1 MAASWKI
8 IVITDWSIAELAA
21 KIRAREVSA
30 LDATEA
36 CLRQL
41 ERLQPVLRCAIRI
54 DADGARAAA
63 AQADRALARGDA
75 PGPLHG
81 VPLAHK
87 DLFDRVGRPAS
98 SGSRILAGQ
107 IATRTAAVLERLD
120 AAGAIDLGTLN
131 MAEFAAGGTGH
142 NLHWGDCVN
151 PWNTAYTPGGSSS
164 GSAAAVAVRAVFG
177 SLGTDTGG
185 SLRWPAALCGVTAL
199 RPTTGRISLEGV
211 APRAWSLDTVGPM
224 ARTAEDCALLFS
236 AIAGSEAV
244 ALDRTVRGLRVGVV
258 RGHWR
263 ENVTAEHAAALEASL
278 AVLRGLGASLVD
290 VTLPDPEAAFRLGD
304 VMVKSEAASLHG
316 AWLRERPHDYA
327 PGIRQQLQSGLEIS
341 AAQYVDAMRAR
352 PAMLGEYLAAFE
364 RVDVLHVATHPFPAP
379 TMEDCAPRSAG
390 AVEAFWAAYPRF
402 TRPFSYLGLPAL
414 ALPIGFAASGVPIGC
429 QLVGRPLDEHRLLA
443 AAHAY
448 QGAADWHRRAPAL
461 SRPS

>member
-1 MAASWKI
+1 M
-8 IVITDWSIAELAA
+8 ITDYSIAELAA

-30 LDATEA
+30 LEATEA

-54 DADGARAAA
+54 DAEGARAAA
-63 AQADRALARGDA
+63 ANADRSLARGEA

-87 DLFDRVGRPAS
+87 DLFDRAGRPAS
-98 SGSRILAGQ
+98 CGSRILAGK
-107 IATRTAAVLERLD
+107 IATRTADVLQRLD

-151 PWNTAYTPGGSSS
+151 PWNIAYTPGGSSS
-164 GSAAAVAVRAVFG
+164 GSAAAVAARAVFG

-199 RPTTGRISLEGV
+199 RPTTGLISLEGV

-236 AIAGSEAV
+236 VIGRSEPIV
-244 ALDRTVRGLRVGVV
+244 LKPDLRGLRVGVV
-258 RGHWR
+258 RGAWR
-263 ENVTAEHAAALEASL
+263 DHVIPEHAAALEASL
-278 AVLRGLGASLVD
+278 GVLRGMGASIVE
-290 VTLPDPEAAFRLGD
+290 VKLPDPEPAFRLGD
-304 VMVKSEAASLHG
+304 VMVKSEAVALHG
-316 AWLRERPHDYA
+316 EWLRDRPHDYA
-327 PGIRQQLQSGLEIS
+327 PGIRQQLESGFAIS
-341 AAQYVDAMRAR
+341 GAQYQDALRAR
-352 PAMLGEYLAAFE
+352 DPMRNEYLAAFE
-364 RVDVLHVATHPFPAP
+364 HADVLHVATHPYPAP

-429 QLVGRPLDEHRLLA
+429 QLVGRALDESRLLA
-443 AAHAY
+443 AGHAY
-448 QGAADWHRRAPAL
+448 QGATDWHRRAPAL
-461 SRPS
+461 ARPA